1 MAYNGGMTKTE
12 AIEKAGGLRALARLL
27 GITPSAVA
35 QWDDSLPQA
44 RLWQLKVIQPKWF
57 KHEVL
62 ARKQHPKKQKQRI

>member
-1 MAYNGGMTKTE
+1 MAYNKVMTKIE

-27 GITPSAVA
+27 NITPSAVA
-35 QWDDSLPQA
+35 QWGEALPQA

-62 ARKQHPKKQKQRI
+62 ARNKNSKK